1 MSILNTKGYSYND
14 LTIIP
19 SIISNIN
26 SRSECNPFV
35 DDINNLLPI
44 FTAPMASVVNEDN
57 LDVFIKNGITPII
70 PRNIDIE
77 RRKSEHPSELISTL
91 SLKERVDFA
100 VGDALE
106 YLEDKTSASDKISL
120 YKSTDML
127 YYYDINM

>member
-1 MSILNTKGYSYND
+1 MTGYIYRFMNR
-14 LTIIP
+14 
-19 SIISNIN
+19 IN
-26 SRSECNPFV
+26 GKV
-35 DDINNLLPI
+35 YIGQ
-44 FTAPMASVVNEDN
+44 T
-57 LDVFIKNGITPII
+57 
-70 PRNIDIE
+70 IDIE

-106 YLEDKTSASDKISL
+106 YLENKTSASDKISL

>member
-1 MSILNTKGYSYND
+1 MFRYIYRYRNKLNGKVYIGQT
-14 LTIIP
+14 
-19 SIISNIN
+19 
-26 SRSECNPFV
+26 
-35 DDINNLLPI
+35 
-44 FTAPMASVVNEDN
+44 
-57 LDVFIKNGITPII
+57 
-70 PRNIDIE
+70 IDIE